1 MSDLVRLLAPRSIA
15 VVGATDGS
23 EKIGG
28 RIMSNLLRHRYAGQL
43 YPININRSEVWGQKA
58 YPTLAD
64 VPGAIDLALIAIPAA
79 GILDA
84 LDACAAAGIKLAMI
98 ASSGFADAGE
108 AGAALQQRLIAK
120 ARTLGIRIA
129 GPNTQGFYN
138 VPRGIAATF
147 SPAVNIEPGPL
158 DARPRIGIVSQSG
171 GLGYALYNRGRV
183 EGLDFSSII
192 SIGNQADL
200 ELSDYADLLLDDSET
215 RVLMLFL
222 ETAKTPANF
231 LALAE
236 KAGALE
242 KPLVVAKVGRHT
254 AARRAVAT
262 HTGSMAGT
270 DKAYDAI
277 FARYGVIRAESIEDM
292 LDIAGLFTRSK
303 RPRGNR
309 VAVISATGGV
319 GAWLTDTCE
328 AEGLILAEVDG
339 ERQARLRQF
348 IPPYGSANNP
358 VDITAQGLRGYAQAL
373 KTVEDSPN
381 HDAFILSI
389 SLAQEARI
397 VREGDELST
406 IAKASDKPVLV
417 YTYATATE
425 KAKAMMA
432 GWGFHIFSRMPGLAR
447 ALAAGSAYDKF
458 QRQRRAASPAPAD
471 REAAAKACAILAR
484 HGATLCEW
492 ETRDVFTAY
501 GIALEP
507 AQLVQDEEEAVAAAA
522 AFGKPVALKIQSPDI
537 PHKTEIG
544 GVVLNLADSIAI
556 RAAYRA
562 ITARAQAAAPQACIL
577 GMLVQPM
584 ATPGIEMIA
593 GISRDPDFGPMLLC
607 GGGGTGAELFS
618 DIALAPVPLD
628 TAQAETLID
637 NLKSAALLAGWR
649 GAQAADRAAFADLL
663 MRLSRLAADLGD
675 RIRGIDLNPV
685 IVHRSGEGLSLVDA
699 LIVQEET
706 SS

>member
-1 MSDLVRLLAPRSIA
+1 MSDLARLLAPRSIA
-15 VVGATDGS
+15 VVGATDGG

-28 RIMSNLLRHRYAGQL
+28 RIMANLLRHRYAGRL
-43 YPININRSEVWGQKA
+43 YPINVNRAEVWGRQA
-58 YPTLAD
+58 YPSLAA
-64 VPGAIDLALIAIPAA
+64 VPDPIDLALIAIPAA
-79 GILDA
+79 GVLDA
-84 LDACAAAGIKLAMI
+84 LDACAATGIKQAMI

-108 AGAALQQRLIAK
+108 AGAALQQQLIDK
-120 ARTLGIRIA
+120 ARKLGIRIA

-158 DARPRIGIVSQSG
+158 DERPRIGIVSQSG

-200 ELSDYADLLLDDSET
+200 ELSDYADLLLDDPET
-215 RVLMLFL
+215 RVLMLFM
-222 ETAKTPANF
+222 ETAKTPAKF

-236 KAGALE
+236 KAAALE

-262 HTGSMAGT
+262 HTGSLAGT

-277 FARYGVIRAESIEDM
+277 FARYGVIRGESIEDM
-292 LDIAGLFTRSK
+292 LDIAALFTRSK

-328 AEGLILAEVDG
+328 AEGLVLAEIDAG
-339 ERQARLRQF
+339 RQERLRQF

-373 KTVEDSPN
+373 ATIEDSPN
-381 HDAFILSI
+381 HDAFILAI

-397 VREGDELST
+397 VREGDELSAIT
-406 IAKASDKPVLV
+406 KASGKPVLV

-425 KAKAMMA
+425 KATSLMA
-432 GWGFHIFSRMPGLAR
+432 GWDFHVFPRMPGLAR
-447 ALAAGSAYDKF
+447 ALAAGSAYDEF
-458 QRQRRAASPAPAD
+458 QRQRREAAVIASD
-471 REAAAKACAILAR
+471 DKAAAKARAILAR
-484 HGATLCEW
+484 HGTTLCEW
-492 ETRDVFTAY
+492 ETRDIFAAY
-501 GIALEP
+501 GIALQP
-507 AQLVQDEEEAVAAAA
+507 AQLVQSEEAAVSAAAS
-522 AFGKPVALKIQSPDI
+522 FGKPVALKIQSPDI

-544 GVVLNLADSIAI
+544 GVDLYLTNAAAI

-562 ITARAQAAAPQACIL
+562 IVARAKAAAPQAQII
-577 GMLVQPM
+577 GILVQPM
-584 ATPGIEMIA
+584 AGRGIEMIA
-593 GISRDPDFGPMLLC
+593 GISRDPDFGPLLLC
-607 GGGGTGAELFS
+607 GAGGTTAELFN
-618 DIALAPVPLD
+618 DTALAPVPLD
-628 TAQAETLID
+628 TAQADALID
-637 NLKSAALLAGWR
+637 GLKAAALLAGWR
-649 GAQAADRAAFADLL
+649 GAPAADRAAFVDLL
-663 MRLSRLAADLGD
+663 VRLSRLAADLGD
-675 RIRGIDLNPV
+675 SIREIDLNPV
-685 IVHRSGEGLSLVDA
+685 IVHRSGEGISLVDA
-699 LIVQEET
+699 LIVQEE
-706 SS
+706 SRP

>member
-1 MSDLVRLLAPRSIA
+1 MSDLARLLAPRSIA

-28 RIMSNLLRHRYAGQL
+28 RIMANLLRHRYAGQL
-43 YPININRSEVWGQKA
+43 YPINVNRAEVWGQKA
-58 YPTLAD
+58 YPRLAD
-64 VPGAIDLALIAIPAA
+64 VPGDIDLALIAIPAA
-79 GILDA
+79 GVIEAIEDR
-84 LDACAAAGIKLAMI
+84 AAGIKQAMI

-108 AGAALQQRLIAK
+108 AGVALQDRLIET
-120 ARTLGIRIA
+120 ARELGIRIA

-158 DARPRIGIVSQSG
+158 DERPRIGIVSQSG

-200 ELSDYADLLLDDSET
+200 ELSDYADLLLDDPET
-215 RVLMLFL
+215 RVLMLFM
-222 ETAKTPANF
+222 ETAKTPAKF

-236 KAGALE
+236 KAAALE

-262 HTGSMAGT
+262 HTGSLAGT

-292 LDIAGLFTRSK
+292 LDIAALFTRSK

-328 AEGLILAEVDG
+328 AEGLVLAEIDAG
-339 ERQARLRQF
+339 RQARLRQF

-373 KTVEDSPN
+373 ATIEDLPN
-381 HDAFILSI
+381 HDAFILAI

-397 VREGDELST
+397 VREGDELSAIT
-406 IAKASDKPVLV
+406 KASGKPVLV

-425 KAKAMMA
+425 KAASLMA
-432 GWGFHIFSRMPGLAR
+432 GWDFHVFPRMPGLTR

-458 QRQRRAASPAPAD
+458 QRQRREAAVIASD
-471 REAAAKACAILAR
+471 DKAAAKARAILAR
-484 HGATLCEW
+484 HGTTLCEW
-492 ETRDVFTAY
+492 ETRDIFAAY
-501 GIALEP
+501 GIALQP
-507 AQLVQDEEEAVAAAA
+507 AQLVQSEEEAVSAAAS
-522 AFGKPVALKIQSPDI
+522 FGKPVALKIQSPDI

-544 GVVLNLADSIAI
+544 GIALNLTDAAAI
-556 RAAYRA
+556 RDAYRA
-562 ITARAQAAAPQACIL
+562 ISARAREAAPQARVL
-577 GMLVQPM
+577 GILVQPM
-584 ATPGIEMIA
+584 AGRGVEMIA

-607 GGGGTGAELFS
+607 GAGGTTAELFN
-618 DIALAPVPLD
+618 DTALAPAPLD
-628 TAQAETLID
+628 TAQADALID
-637 NLKSAALLAGWR
+637 GLKAAALLAGWR
-649 GAQAADRAAFADLL
+649 GTPASRSRGLCRSAGAAVASCR
-663 MRLSRLAADLGD
+663 RSSRSHSGD
-675 RIRGIDLNPV
+675 RSQPG
-685 IVHRSGEGLSLVDA
+685 HRSSQRRGNIPRRCA
-699 LIVQEET
+699 YRQEE
-706 SS
+706 SRP

>member
-1 MSDLVRLLAPRSIA
+1 MSDLARLLAPRSIA
-15 VVGATDGS
+15 VIGATDGN

-28 RIMSNLLRHRYAGQL
+28 RIMSNLLRHGYAGQL
-43 YPININRSEVWGQKA
+43 YPINVNRAEVWGRQA

-64 VPGAIDLALIAIPAA
+64 VPGEVDLALIAIPAA
-79 GILDA
+79 GVLDA
-84 LDACAAAGIKLAMI
+84 LDSCAAAGIKQAMI
-98 ASSGFADAGE
+98 ASSGFADAGD
-108 AGAALQQRLIAK
+108 AGAMLQQQLIDK
-120 ARTLGIRIA
+120 ARALGIRIA

-200 ELSDYADLLLDDSET
+200 ELSDYADLLLDDPET
-215 RVLMLFL
+215 RVLMLFM
-222 ETAKTPANF
+222 ETAKTPAKF

-236 KAGALE
+236 KAAALE

-262 HTGSMAGT
+262 HTGSLAGT

-277 FARYGVIRAESIEDM
+277 FARYGLIRGESIEDM
-292 LDIAGLFTRSK
+292 LDIAALFTRSK

-328 AEGLILAEVDG
+328 AEGLVLAEIDA
-339 ERQARLRQF
+339 ERQERLRQF

-373 KTVEDSPN
+373 KTIEDSPH

-397 VREGDELST
+397 VREGDALSA

-425 KAKAMMA
+425 KATRLME
-432 GWGFHIFSRMPGLAR
+432 GWDFHVFPRMPGLGR

-458 QRQRRAASPAPAD
+458 QQRRREAAVTATND
-471 REAAAKACAILAR
+471 EAAAKARAILAR
-484 HGATLCEW
+484 HGTTLCEW
-492 ETRDVFTAY
+492 ETRDIFAAY
-501 GIALEP
+501 GIVLQP
-507 AQLVQDEEEAVAAAA
+507 AQLVHSEEEAVTAAAS
-522 AFGKPVALKIQSPDI
+522 FGKPVALKIQSPDI

-544 GVVLNLADSIAI
+544 GVELSLTSAATI
-556 RAAYRA
+556 RAAYRG
-562 ITARAQAAAPQACIL
+562 IVARAQEAVPNARIL
-577 GMLVQPM
+577 GILVQPM
-584 ATPGIEMIA
+584 AGRGVEMIA

-607 GGGGTGAELFS
+607 GAGGTAAELFN
-618 DIALAPVPLD
+618 DTALAPAPLD
-628 TAQAETLID
+628 KTQAETLID
-637 NLKSAALLAGWR
+637 QLQSASLLAGWR
-649 GAQAADRAAFADLL
+649 GAPAADRAAFVNLL
-663 MRLSRLAADLGD
+663 VRLSRLAADLGD
-675 RIRGIDLNPV
+675 RIREIDLNPV
-685 IVHRSGEGLSLVDA
+685 IVHRGGEAISLVDA
-699 LIVQEET
+699 LIVQEEP
-706 SS
+706 SP